1 MTATL
6 IVGMVLRMSPMNF
19 EDLKNIYDEK
29 KKLYREEAYLHV
41 SEIFEEA
48 REEYKQQYLASR
60 KAQKLIAQGKVPD
73 AEQSWK
79 GFKGKN
85 FERLILYII
94 SSELRTDRIKCIP
107 GVWLSRKQLS
117 TELSK
122 VHRNLI
128 IRYGKYSL
136 LPDADLVIYDA
147 STSEVKGI
155 ISCKI
160 TLRERIAQTAY
171 WKLKLASDP
180 ATVHIK
186 GYFVTTDED
195 GDLVKGLDS
204 PLKGSA
210 ARNRIIVEHE
220 LDGTYTL
227 RGAAESDRVKMFGK
241 FIDDLRALSN
251 KSERK

>member
-1 MTATL
+1 
-6 IVGMVLRMSPMNF
+6 MNF
-19 EDLKNIYDEK
+19 DDLKSIYDQK
-29 KKLYREEAYLHV
+29 KKLYGETAYLHI

-48 REEYKQQYLASR
+48 REEYKQQYLTSK
-60 KAQKLIAQGKVPD
+60 KAQKLIAQGKTPD

-94 SSELRTDRIKCIP
+94 SSELRTDRIQCIP

-117 TELSK
+117 AELSK
-122 VHRNLI
+122 IHRNLI

-136 LPDADLVIYDA
+136 LPDADLVVYDKL
-147 STSEVKGI
+147 TCEVKAI

-180 ATVHIK
+180 ATMHIK

-195 GDLVKGLDS
+195 GDLVKGLDES
-204 PLKGSA
+204 LKVSA

-227 RGAAESDRVKMFGK
+227 RQAAESDRVKMFSK
-241 FIDDLRALSN
+241 FIDDLKALLN
-251 KSERK
+251 KFEGK

>member
-1 MTATL
+1 MD
-6 IVGMVLRMSPMNF
+6 F
-19 EDLKNIYDEK
+19 EDLKGIYDEK
-29 KKLYREEAYLHV
+29 KRLYGEKAYLHI

-48 REEYKQQYLASR
+48 REEYKQQYLASKR
-60 KAQKLIAQGKVPD
+60 AQKRIQQGKTPD

-79 GFKGKN
+79 GFKGNN

-94 SSELRTDRIKCIP
+94 SSELGTDKIRCIP
-107 GVWLSRKQLS
+107 GGWLKRKRLS
-117 TELSK
+117 AELSE
-122 VHRNLI
+122 VHQNLAV
-128 IRYGKYSL
+128 RYGQYRL
-136 LPDADLVIYDA
+136 LPDADLVVYNA
-147 STSEVKGI
+147 STYEVKAI

-180 ATVHIK
+180 ATMHIK

-195 GDLVKGLDS
+195 GDLTKGLDNT
-204 PLKGSA
+204 LKASA

-227 RGAAESDRVKMFGK
+227 RESAESDRVKMFGR
-241 FIDDLRALSN
+241 FIDDLRALTN
-251 KSERK
+251 KIGRK